1 MYLFFRSMWESIAS
15 KYQCQSAS
23 DYSLILYSI
32 CALLCS
38 FFHSLS
44 AFDFC
49 SFLSDTVSFS
59 PFNEKNEM
67 KATTTTKT
75 NGIIFNV
82 IFSFR
87 QQFTCLHQQKFN
99 EENETQTHKK
109 ENGIKIETIQSGL
122 YVGWN
127 GYYVGL
133 YIRKKF
139 TSHHLHVEQTSFFSL
154 LFRQLHRKTK
164 LTHWHLEKCY
174 SWNGNKTQT
183 EKECGII
190 HIKSCIERDCHGYI
204 TITIRGK
211 NKVSFGCLFTLIFI
225 FLFSVCL
232 LRCCIATKFVIH

>member
-1 MYLFFRSMWESIAS
+1 MFILVVYPSVWCQNPPYLGYMILLHFREEPIQRQRRKITRHFVPRMYLFFRSMWESIAS

-67 KATTTTKT
+67 KSECGNNNNKKT

-133 YIRKKF
+133 
-139 TSHHLHVEQTSFFSL
+139 SHVIFARSL
-154 LFRQLHRKTK
+154 LHITCMLSKHR
-164 LTHWHLEKCY
+164 
-174 SWNGNKTQT
+174 
-183 EKECGII
+183 
-190 HIKSCIERDCHGYI
+190 
-204 TITIRGK
+204 
-211 NKVSFGCLFTLIFI
+211 F
-225 FLFSVCL
+225 FLFSFANYTEKRNWHIDIWKNAILGMGIKHRQRRSVE
-232 LRCCIATKFVIH
+232 